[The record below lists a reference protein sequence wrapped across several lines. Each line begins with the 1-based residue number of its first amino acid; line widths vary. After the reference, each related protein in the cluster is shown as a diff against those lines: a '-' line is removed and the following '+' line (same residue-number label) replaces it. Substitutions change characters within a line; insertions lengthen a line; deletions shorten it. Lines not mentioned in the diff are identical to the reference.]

1 MRHPSVRTRTH
12 DHDLK
17 VRLRLSAVLVAGALA
32 LTGCGSDSDEP
43 DSAAPDQE
51 ETVSTDVPEVCKEVF
66 PTAFAEPDIADIA
79 MLPPGWPEP
88 PEGSTLC
95 QTAETIGGSREN
107 ADYAT
112 TLSADEV
119 LQEYEESLDPAFGA
133 TREEGPIGG
142 EVLVGAVSDIDF
154 QITPGTGKFTIA
166 FAR

>member
-1 MRHPSVRTRTH
+1 MSHASVRTSP
-12 DHDLK
+12 HDLDRR

-32 LTGCGSDSDEP
+32 LTGCGSDSDDPEV
-43 DSAAPDQE
+43 AAPDQE
-51 ETVSTDVPEVCKEVF
+51 ETVSTNVPEVCKDVF
-66 PTAFAEPDIADIA
+66 PVAFAEPDIADVG

-112 TLSADEV
+112 TLSAEEV
-119 LQEYEESLDPAFGA
+119 LKAYEESLDPAYA
-133 TREEGPIGG
+133 ASREAGPIGG
-142 EVLVGAVSDIDF
+142 EVLVGTVGDIDF